1 MYNILMRPMFR
12 KGGSASDGTGITS
25 GLNRVGFATNPLKNF
40 DFDTIQKAMERRR
53 ALAEET
59 LLPGEGERALLLA
72 QIVGTPG
79 SLFQK
84 SQAAIAPTMK
94 LLAQKREGELALAS
108 QDVKDILAQ
117 ATIASKFKEDKEIAD
132 IRRMIA
138 AGKLA
143 EEKNKLLDNKIRIQ
157 NLLSGK
163 LTMDE
168 RNNFTAQLKDVED
181 QLKVVEG
188 KREGLIPR
196 VLGQSP
202 FSKGGRVGYQEGDL
216 VEDTTMTETVEPGM
230 EETVV
235 TEDVMS
241 PENVMPSEDRSSTT
255 GMRLKDLRAKLEG
268 IIPDDVITLIAFNQD
283 AFVDFAN
290 IRTQNDVDDFNAAYG
305 TNLALPVRG

>member
-25 GLNRVGFATNPLKNF
+25 GLNRVGFAKGSFKDF
-40 DFDTIQKAMERRR
+40 DFDTIDEAMARRR

-59 LLPGEGERALLLA
+59 LLPSGGEKALLLA
-72 QIVGTPG
+72 QIIGTPG

-84 SQAAIAPTMK
+84 SQAAAAPTMK

-108 QDVKDILAQ
+108 QDVKDILTK
-117 ATIASKFKEDKEIAD
+117 ATVASKFKQKGELAD
-132 IRRMIA
+132 IQRMIS
-138 AGKLA
+138 AGKL
-143 EEKNKLLDNKIRIQ
+143 EEENQTLTREKNSINEKLREKLTIDERNLLDNRIKEID
-157 NLLSGK
+157 NRKRVIEKMEKGLLRITGQQ
-163 LTMDE
+163 
-168 RNNFTAQLKDVED
+168 FTD
-181 QLKVVEG
+181 
-188 KREGLIPR
+188 
-196 VLGQSP
+196 
-202 FSKGGRVGYQEGDL
+202 GGRVGYQEGDL

-235 TEDVMS
+235 TENVMS
-241 PENVMPSEDRSSTT
+241 PEDVMPSEDRSSTT

>member
-25 GLNRVGFATNPLKNF
+25 GLNRVGFATNPFKNF
-40 DFDTIQKAMERRR
+40 DFNTIDEAMARRR

-59 LLPGEGERALLLA
+59 LLPGGGEKALLLA

-108 QDVKDILAQ
+108 QDVKDILTK
-117 ATIASKFKEDKEIAD
+117 ATVASKFKTKEELAD
-132 IRRMIA
+132 IKRMIS
-138 AGKLA
+138 AGELEKENQALTR
-143 EEKNKLLDNKIRIQ
+143 EKNLINEKLRE
-157 NLLSGK
+157 K

-168 RNNFTAQLKDVED
+168 RNSLDNRI
-181 QLKVVEG
+181 
-188 KREGLIPR
+188 REIDDRKR
-196 VLGQSP
+196 VLEKMEKGLLRITGPQ
-202 FSKGGRVGYQEGDL
+202 FTDGGRVGYQEGNL
-216 VEDTTMTETVEPGM
+216 VEDTTMTETIKPGM
-230 EETVV
+230 KETVV
-235 TEDVMS
+235 TENVMS

-305 TNLALPVRG
+305 TNLALPVKG

>member
-25 GLNRVGFATNPLKNF
+25 GLNRVGFATSPLKNF
-40 DFDTIQKAMERRR
+40 DFNTIQQAMGRRR

-59 LLPGEGERALLLA
+59 LLPGEGEKALLLA

-117 ATIASKFKEDKEIAD
+117 ATIASKFKTQRQLADVERMFSAGQLEKENQELTREKRSINDKLQE
-132 IRRMIA
+132 
-138 AGKLA
+138 
-143 EEKNKLLDNKIRIQ
+143 
-157 NLLSGK
+157 K

-168 RNNFTAQLKDVED
+168 RNSLNNRIREIDDRKKVLEKMEKGLLRITGPQFTD
-181 QLKVVEG
+181 
-188 KREGLIPR
+188 
-196 VLGQSP
+196 
-202 FSKGGRVGYQEGDL
+202 GGRVGYQEGDL